1 MGKARSAAMIYLD
14 VSRLLKAGFRSTPS
28 GIDRMELAYATEF
41 STTDGMAFV
50 ACFCGRLYTLPYR
63 LALAYVHALDDGW
76 KGTSPA
82 RFSLYPIAFMVL
94 AYLTLVVL
102 CIRAVFVKRA
112 TAGVAGVAAAA
123 PLQQSQPVVLYSFDP
138 GSLAIVRVGVVSCL
152 SATGATWAD
161 AACLAL
167 EGGCSAPMA
176 IDRTGTAWVFTTNQV
191 SSSQTVQR
199 VNTADASCVG
209 SAIPLAGP
217 DVVVASAFSS
227 PGSSAE
233 KLYIMLTAPAAATIT
248 LGQFDTQGLTITGGT
263 AVAGLPDFP
272 PSYYGYGGAL
282 AADSVGH
289 LLFTDSPGAGSWY
302 SSFTIYEIDPSVPT
316 TLLSTQVNPP
326 DEGYRTWMIS
336 AFWGGSLYSF
346 PSWGNQNGSGD
357 NVQAAALSS
366 ASVIQVLPEL
376 GASVFSASSGTAC
389 APAASTP
396 HPM

>member
-1 MGKARSAAMIYLD
+1 MISRLQQSAALVNRSTARLRPPAIRRGLLAALMSSWMIGCGGQPAAATQSTTVRPVASGPGAALPVATPPGVDGGSTFEGDGAADAQPACSQSLIYLLGQD
-14 VSRLLKAGFRSTPS
+14 W
-28 GIDRMELAYATEF
+28 
-41 STTDGMAFV
+41 
-50 ACFCGRLYTLPYR
+50 
-63 LALAYVHALDDGW
+63 HDD
-76 KGTSPA
+76 
-82 RFSLYPIAFMVL
+82 
-94 AYLTLVVL
+94 
-102 CIRAVFVKRA
+102 
-112 TAGVAGVAAAA
+112 AGVAAAA
-123 PLQQSQPVVLYSFDP
+123 PLQQRQPVVLYSFDP

-389 APAASTP
+389 APAASPP